1 MDDKE
6 ILLALG
12 RLEGKVDAL
21 IAQHKAIASD
31 LDRQDT
37 RLRVLE
43 NSKAY
48 LMGICSVIAAGSS
61 YVIKLITGE

>member
-31 LDRQDT
+31 LDRHDT

-48 LMGICSVIAAGSS
+48 LMGICAVIAACSS
-61 YVIKLITGE
+61 YLIKVVTGE